1 MFLLVNLR
9 RIVRPIKWINELNWA
24 AHFQIVFFPGRA
36 TESGG
41 TARPL
46 PRAGGDSTGCG
57 RLAGNAGG
65 GIYLTLPSDGG
76 GRLALAGKAT
86 VLTTMGKYQR
96 RRHNFLPG

>member
-1 MFLLVNLR
+1 MFFLVNLR
-9 RIVRPIKWINELNWA
+9 RIIIPTKWINELNCA

-46 PRAGGDSTGCG
+46 PRAGGGSTSCG
-57 RLAGNAGG
+57 RPTGNAGG

-76 GRLALAGKAT
+76 GRLALAGEAIVLMTTGKIPEEAT
-86 VLTTMGKYQR
+86 
-96 RRHNFLPG
+96 